1 MTQSSTHENIE
12 RLLRLI
18 RDNLADCELHHNT
31 QTVKNDH
38 ANLENAILAA
48 LIEGNRI
55 EAEKVEEIWDV
66 KPMHDRIHS
75 IVLALRVSRNNLER
89 LEHYAELALEHAREI
104 AHAVEEPYDDHEL

>member
-1 MTQSSTHENIE
+1 MSNSTTENIE

-18 RDNLADCELHHNT
+18 RDNLSDCELNHNT
-31 QTVKNDH
+31 QTTRNDH

-48 LIEGNRI
+48 LIESNRI
-55 EAEKVEEIWDV
+55 EPERLEEIADV
-66 KPMHDRIHS
+66 KPLHDRIHS

-104 AHAVEEPYDDHEL
+104 AHTVEEPYDDHEL

>member
-1 MTQSSTHENIE
+1 MSNSTHENIE

-48 LIEGNRI
+48 LVEANRLEGDRL
-55 EAEKVEEIWDV
+55 EEIADV
-66 KPMHDRIHS
+66 KPLHDRIHS
-75 IVLALRVSRNNLER
+75 VVISLRVSRNNLER
-89 LEHYAELALEHAREI
+89 LEHYSELALAHAREVS
-104 AHAVEEPYDDHEL
+104 HTVEEPYDDHEL

>member
-1 MTQSSTHENIE
+1 MSNSTHENIE

-38 ANLENAILAA
+38 ANLENLILTA
-48 LIEGNRI
+48 LIEANRI
-55 EAEKVEEIWDV
+55 EPEHLEEIKDV

-75 IVLALRVSRNNLER
+75 IVIALRVSRNNLER
-89 LEHYAELALEHAREI
+89 LEHYAELSLEHAREVS
-104 AHAVEEPYDDHEL
+104 HTVEEPYDDHEL

>member
-1 MTQSSTHENIE
+1 MSNSTHENIE

-18 RDNLADCELHHNT
+18 RDNLSDCELHHNT

-48 LIEGNRI
+48 LIEANRI
-55 EAEKVEEIWDV
+55 EPEHLEEIKDV
-66 KPMHDRIHS
+66 KPLHDRIHS

-89 LEHYAELALEHAREI
+89 LEHFAELALEHAREV
-104 AHAVEEPYDDHEL
+104 AHTVEEPYDDHEL